1 MGVVEVVALLVLAVG
16 LSIAVSLGWGG
27 ALVLLVFMVVGLVT
41 EGGVGC

>member
-27 ALVLLVFMVVGLVT
+27 ALVLLVFMVGLVT